1 MAKISPKIVYLFYR
15 LLRCMK
21 TKIRKITETGP
32 VPSRVFGSSAFTDS
46 IFKRTRARATSRQKG
61 SAKHPL
67 AGDIV
72 FEIYAADVRP
82 DEVLCLVGECDSL
95 GSWQPER
102 SQQLDDRD
110 FPMWRI
116 TLPANSLPD
125 RFEYKF
131 IVRKREDDG
140 STIWEEGYNRLFDYF
155 KPAAEEALQLEV
167 RSFRNP
173 DLWRGAGVAVPVF
186 SLRSERSFGV
196 GDFSDLKLMA
206 DWATETGQCVIQILP
221 INDTTDDGSWRDS
234 YPYRANSIF
243 ALNPIYLDIFAV
255 GKLGNKCEQARFE
268 RVGRQL
274 NALAEVDYPR
284 VAATKQEYLRKLYK
298 RQGKADFATDD
309 YAEFY
314 ENNISWLLPYAVFSV
329 LRDRFATSDFAEW
342 GEWASFDEDR
352 AKAFALENATEVGY
366 WYFVQYHLDRQMRAA
381 RDYAH
386 SRGVILKGDIP
397 IGIGRHSVDAWA
409 SPQLFNMES
418 SAGAPPDDFSI
429 KGQNWGFPTYNW
441 ERMASD
447 GYAWWRARFAKM
459 ADYFDAY
466 RIDHILGFFRIW
478 EIPLDAK
485 SALLGHFSPA
495 MPLDVAQIAEY
506 GFRFD
511 EALHTAPVSESED
524 VLFVEDPKRKGYFH
538 PRITAH
544 STEVYASLSDMQK
557 HAYNQLYDD
566 FFYRRHNDFWR
577 AEAMRKL
584 LPLTA
589 STSMLVCGEDL
600 GMIPACVPDVMSE
613 LEILSLEVERMPKAY
628 GAEFGDTFGYPYHSI
643 CTPSTHDM
651 SNIRLWWC
659 ENSERTQR
667 YYNEVFGLKGEAPAE
682 CSAEL
687 CEKIMRRQLAAC
699 SILMIA
705 PLQDWLSID
714 EQLRRDDAVA
724 ERINDPSNPD
734 QHWCY
739 RMHLTLEELL
749 LATEFNQK
757 VKDMCRR

>member
-1 MAKISPKIVYLFYR
+1 MR
-15 LLRCMK
+15 
-21 TKIRKITETGP
+21 TKIRKITESGAGR
-32 VPSRVFGSSAFTDS
+32 SRVFGSSAFVDS
-46 IFKRTRARATSRQKG
+46 IFKRTHAISKAVKKG
-61 SAKHPL
+61 SCTKPS
-67 AGDIV
+67 AGEIV

-82 DEVLCLVGECDSL
+82 DEVLCIVGECEAL
-95 GSWQPER
+95 GCWQPER
-102 SQQLDDRD
+102 SLQLDERS

-116 TLPANSLPD
+116 AISADELPD

-140 STIWEEGYNRLFDYF
+140 STIWEEGYNRIFDYF
-155 KPAAEEALQLEV
+155 KPAADEALQLEV

-206 DWATETGQCVIQILP
+206 DWAAATGQCVIQILP
-221 INDTTDDGSWRDS
+221 INDTTDDGSWGDS

-243 ALNPIYLDIFAV
+243 ALNPIYLDLREV
-255 GKLGNKCEQARFE
+255 GELENKREQARFE
-268 RVGRQL
+268 RLGREL

-284 VAATKQEYLRKLYK
+284 VVAAKHKYLRKLYK
-298 RQGKADFATDD
+298 QQGAADLSSNEFAVFF
-309 YAEFY
+309 ER
-314 ENNISWLLPYAVFSV
+314 NRKWLVSYAVFSV
-329 LRDRFATSDFAEW
+329 LREKFATSNFSEW
-342 GEWASFDEDR
+342 NEWAVFDAER
-352 AKAFALENATEVGY
+352 VEAFARKNAKAVGY
-366 WYFVQYHLDRQMRAA
+366 WYFLQFHLDIQLREV

-397 IGIGRHSVDAWA
+397 IGIGRHSVDAWT
-409 SPQLFNMES
+409 SPELFNMDS

-441 ERMASD
+441 ARMAQD
-447 GYAWWRARFAKM
+447 GYAWWRARFEKM

-478 EIPLDAK
+478 EIPLNAV

-495 MPLDVAQIAEY
+495 MPLDAAEIAEY

-511 EALHTAPVSESED
+511 ATLHTAPVSESED
-524 VLFVEDPKRKGYFH
+524 VLFVEDTEREGLFH
-538 PRITAH
+538 PRISAQ
-544 STEVYASLSDMQK
+544 STQIYASLSESQK
-557 HAYNQLYDD
+557 YAYNRLYDD
-566 FFYRRHNDFWR
+566 FFYHLHNDFWR

-584 LPLTA
+584 LPLID
-589 STSMLVCGEDL
+589 STGMLVCGEDL
-600 GMIPACVPDVMSE
+600 GMIPDCVPDVMRE

-628 GAEFGDTFGYPYHSI
+628 GVEFGMPAEYPYLSVS
-643 CTPSTHDM
+643 TPSTHDM
-651 SNIRLWWC
+651 SNIRLWWR
-659 ENSERTQR
+659 ENRERTQR
-667 YYNEVFGLKGEAPAE
+667 YFNDVLGLEGVAPLE

-687 CEKIMRRQLAAC
+687 CEKIMRRQLSAR

-714 EQLRRDDAVA
+714 EQVRSKDVAA

-739 RMHLTLEELL
+739 RMHLHIEELL
-749 LATEFNQK
+749 SAEKFNAK
-757 VKDMCRR
+757 VKSLSRR

>member
-1 MAKISPKIVYLFYR
+1 
-15 LLRCMK
+15 MK
-21 TKIRKITETGP
+21 TKIRKITESG
-32 VPSRVFGSSAFTDS
+32 VSHSRVFGSSAFTDS
-46 IFKRTRARATSRQKG
+46 IFKRTHARAKSCRKG
-61 SAKHPL
+61 SVKSPK
-67 AGDIV
+67 AGEIT

-82 DEVLCLVGECDSL
+82 DEVLCLVGECESL
-95 GSWQPER
+95 GLWSPER
-102 SQQLDDRD
+102 SLPLDDRD

-116 TLPANSLPD
+116 TLPSSELPD

-140 STIWEEGYNRLFDYF
+140 STIWEEGYNRIFDYF
-155 KPAAEEALQLEV
+155 KPAADEALQIEV
-167 RSFRNP
+167 RSFTNP
-173 DLWRGAGVAVPVF
+173 AKWRGAGVAVPVF

-206 DWATETGQCVIQILP
+206 DWAAATGQCVIQILP

-234 YPYRANSIF
+234 YPYRANSTF

-255 GKLGNKCEQARFE
+255 GELGNKREQARFE
-268 RVGRQL
+268 RLGREL

-284 VAATKQEYLRKLYK
+284 VAAVKNEYLHKLYK
-298 RQGKADFATDD
+298 RQSKADFATEP

-314 ENNISWLLPYAVFSV
+314 EKNAAWLVPYSVFSV
-329 LRDRFATSDFAEW
+329 LRDKFATSDFIEW
-342 GEWASFDEDR
+342 GEWSAYD
-352 AKAFALENATEVGY
+352 AKRVAEFARENAAEVGY
-366 WYFVQYHLDRQMRAA
+366 WYFVQYHLDRQLRAV

-409 SPQLFNMES
+409 SPELFRMNS

-441 ERMASD
+441 ARMAQD
-447 GYAWWRARFAKM
+447 GYAWWRARFEKM

-478 EIPLDAK
+478 EIPLDAV
-485 SALLGHFSPA
+485 SALLGHFNPA
-495 MPLDVAQIAEY
+495 IPLDAAEIAEY
-506 GFRFD
+506 GFHFD
-511 EALHTAPVSESED
+511 KALHTAPVSESED
-524 VLFVEDPKRKGYFH
+524 VLFVEDPEREGYFH
-538 PRITAH
+538 PRIAAH
-544 STEVYASLSDMQK
+544 STEIYASLSEVQK

-566 FFYRRHNDFWR
+566 FFYRRHNEFWR

-600 GMIPACVPDVMSE
+600 GMIPACVPDVMRE

-628 GAEFGDTFGYPYHSI
+628 GVEFGDMANYPYYSI

-651 SNIRLWWC
+651 SNIRLWW
-659 ENSERTQR
+659 SEDAERMQR
-667 YYNEVFGLKGEAPAE
+667 YYNETLGAKGEAPEE

-687 CEKIMRRQLAAC
+687 CEQIMRRQLSAQ
-699 SILMIA
+699 SVLMIA
-705 PLQDWLSID
+705 PLQDWTSID
-714 EQLRRDDAVA
+714 ESLRRADFAA

-749 LATEFNQK
+749 AAEEFNAK
-757 VKDMCRR
+757 VKALAKR

>member
-1 MAKISPKIVYLFYR
+1 
-15 LLRCMK
+15 MK
-21 TKIRKITETGP
+21 TKIRKIAENG
-32 VPSRVFGSSAFTDS
+32 VAHSRVFGSSAFTDS
-46 IFKRTRARATSRQKG
+46 IFKRTHARTKSSRKG
-61 SAKHPL
+61 SATKPK
-67 AGDIV
+67 AGEIV

-82 DEVLCLVGECDSL
+82 DEVLCLVGECELLGAWMPQCSL
-95 GSWQPER
+95 P
-102 SQQLDDRD
+102 LDDSD

-116 TLPANSLPD
+116 ALPASELPD

-131 IVRKREDDG
+131 VVRKREDDG
-140 STIWEEGYNRLFDYF
+140 STIWEEGYNRVFDYF
-155 KPAAEEALQLEV
+155 KPAADEALQIEV

-206 DWATETGQCVIQILP
+206 DWAAATGQCVIQILP

-234 YPYRANSIF
+234 YPYRANSTF

-268 RVGRQL
+268 RLGREL

-284 VAATKQEYLRKLYK
+284 VAAAKSDYLRKLYK
-298 RQGKADFATDD
+298 RQGKADFAT
-309 YAEFY
+309 AEYNDFY
-314 ENNISWLLPYAVFSV
+314 TKNASWLVPYAVFSV

-342 GEWASFDEDR
+342 GEWSMFDAER
-352 AKAFALENATEVGY
+352 VAEFARENVTEVGY
-366 WYFVQYHLDRQMRAA
+366 WYFVQYHLDRQLREA

-409 SPQLFNMES
+409 SPELFRMNS

-441 ERMASD
+441 ARMAQD
-447 GYAWWRARFAKM
+447 GYAWWRARFEKM

-478 EIPLDAK
+478 EIPLDAV
-485 SALLGHFSPA
+485 SALLGHFNPA
-495 MPLDVAQIAEY
+495 MPLDAAEIEEY

-511 EALHTAPVSESED
+511 RALHTAPVSESED
-524 VLFVEDPKRKGYFH
+524 VLFVEDPERGGCFH
-538 PRITAH
+538 PRIAAH
-544 STEVYASLSDMQK
+544 STEIYASLSEAQK

-577 AEAMRKL
+577 SEAMRKL

-600 GMIPACVPDVMSE
+600 GMIPACVPDVMRE
-613 LEILSLEVERMPKAY
+613 MEILSLEVERMPKAY
-628 GAEFGDTFGYPYHSI
+628 GVEFGNTAEYPYYSI

-651 SNIRLWWC
+651 SNIRLWWS
-659 ENSERTQR
+659 EDAERTQR
-667 YYNEVFGLKGEAPAE
+667 YYNDVLGLVGAAPAE

-687 CEKIMRRQLAAC
+687 CEQIMSRQLSAQ
-699 SILMIA
+699 SVLMIA

-714 EQLRRDDAVA
+714 AQLRREDATA

-749 LATEFNQK
+749 AAEDFNSK
-757 VKDMCRR
+757 VRLMAKR